1 MPSLVAFLRAENVGG
16 RFAKARAVDE
26 KWGA

>member
-1 MPSLVAFLRAENVGG
+1 MPSHVAFLRAENVGD
-16 RFAKARAVDE
+16 RLARARAVDE